1 METKSAFSFIDEFLD
16 FWPGLILNV
25 VIAMAMTYTAYML
38 GVSWVIL
45 QRRWP
50 EYREH
55 CRKPYPEM
63 GGRAMGTAIK

>member
-1 METKSAFSFIDEFLD
+1 MNTIMAF
-16 FWPGLILNV
+16 
-25 VIAMAMTYTAYML
+25 AMTYTSHML
-38 GVSWVIL
+38 GLGWVIL

-63 GGRAMGTAIK
+63 GARAMGNTIK